1 MITKTTKI
9 GSISSMIILI
19 ILAFCF
25 QTSIAWG
32 KPLIETDRNIYNYG
46 EKIRVHYYN
55 APGYSRDWICIVP
68 AGSRNTAAGNYQYIP
83 MGGRGVLIFRSPWP
97 GRYEA
102 RAYYSYSPREYAVS
116 ARYGFT
122 VKYRPANN

>member
-1 MITKTTKI
+1 
-9 GSISSMIILI
+9 MIILI
-19 ILAFCF
+19 MLAFCC
-25 QTSIAWG
+25 QTAIAQG
-32 KPLIETDRNIYNYG
+32 RPLPLIETDKNIYNYG

-55 APGYSRDWICIVP
+55 APGYSRDWLCIVP

-83 MGGRGVLIFRSPWP
+83 GGGRGVLIFRSPRP

-102 RAYYSYSPREYAVS
+102 RAYYYYSPREYAVS